1 MNQEFQNIKVVGFD
15 LDQTLFPK
23 SEEIDNAIQEY
34 IYKKIA
40 EHKNISY
47 EEARA
52 AFRELYKDGAGL
64 SGSQTLEHLGI
75 PGAGEIVQEALERA
89 DIAKFLHANNET
101 NQLLQDIKNK
111 FAALDLITGSGIKT
125 RDMKLGR
132 LEIPLSIFSHA
143 IDGTVYSKSDGTAYK
158 LWLSLYPNFKP
169 EEFLYI
175 GDRVRSDFEVPS
187 TFGIQSIL
195 VNVSK
200 PKTEVACLQL
210 PSLID
215 LREVIL

>member
-1 MNQEFQNIKVVGFD
+1 MDQRFQNIKIVGFD

-23 SEEIDNAIQEY
+23 SAEIDNAIQEY

-40 EHKNISY
+40 EHKNISF
-47 EEARA
+47 EEART

-64 SGSQTLEHLGI
+64 SGSQTLEYLGI

-89 DIAKFLHANNET
+89 DIANFLHANKET
-101 NQLLQDIKNK
+101 NQLLTDIKNK
-111 FAALDLITGSGIKT
+111 FAALDLITGSGVKT

-132 LEIPLSIFSHA
+132 LEIPLSIFNHA

-210 PSLID
+210 PHLID